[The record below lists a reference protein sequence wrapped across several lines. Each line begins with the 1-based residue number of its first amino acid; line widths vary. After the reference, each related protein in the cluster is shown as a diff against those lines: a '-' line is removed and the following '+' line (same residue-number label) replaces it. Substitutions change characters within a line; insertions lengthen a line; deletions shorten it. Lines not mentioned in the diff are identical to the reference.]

1 VAALHEALNSE
12 AAQWRSQQGGGL
24 PVEPEALLPLVR
36 IDRDFWQQLQRLAP
50 FGTGHSTPVFW
61 SRSCRVLEQRLL
73 RGGHLQLL
81 LGQGEA
87 RVQAMGWRWQ
97 GAADLPDSVDVAFRL
112 SMSRWQ
118 DRERLQLDLA
128 GLRPAGEASAPVM
141 LQRSNRT
148 YWCRR
153 EGDDL
158 VVRNNAGEELR
169 RPLTGHHRTVDGAD
183 AKAIDLSER
192 SRDQHPYVR
201 SLLDDAALALGL
213 AA

>member
-1 VAALHEALNSE
+1 
-12 AAQWRSQQGGGL
+12 
-24 PVEPEALLPLVR
+24 
-36 IDRDFWQQLQRLAP
+36 
-50 FGTGHSTPVFW
+50 
-61 SRSCRVLEQRLL
+61 
-73 RGGHLQLL
+73 
-81 LGQGEA
+81 
-87 RVQAMGWRWQ
+87 
-97 GAADLPDSVDVAFRL
+97 
-112 SMSRWQ
+112 
-118 DRERLQLDLA
+118 
-128 GLRPAGEASAPVM
+128 M